1 MCNVWT
7 KGARRWASVVSVD
20 TDAKTKIAHLR
31 LERHEGKNAFSR
43 GMLSEFVRC
52 VETVQRAA
60 EVKAVNVL
68 IVSSSVPKV
77 FCAGADLKERQDMA
91 ESEVAGFVDSLRQAF
106 TSLEN
111 LSVPTIAA
119 IEGAALGGGLEL
131 ALCCDLRIAGRN
143 AILGLP
149 ETALA
154 IIPGAGGTQRLPRL
168 IGPSKAK
175 ELVYLARRLSADEA
189 FMYGII
195 NERVDAGKAVE
206 RAQEMANIMAG
217 HGPIALRMAKKA
229 IDAGWLLRDEDM
241 VKALAVERDCYARVV
256 PTADRREGLKA
267 FAEKRKP
274 MYRGE

>member
-1 MCNVWT
+1 
-7 KGARRWASVVSVD
+7 
-20 TDAKTKIAHLR
+20 
-31 LERHEGKNAFSR
+31 
-43 GMLSEFVRC
+43 MLSEFVRG
-52 VETVQRAA
+52 VESVQRAA

-68 IVSSSVPKV
+68 IVSSSVPNV
-77 FCAGADLKERQDMA
+77 FSAGADLKERQGMA

-106 TSLEN
+106 TLLEN

-189 FMYGII
+189 LMYGII

-206 RAQEMANIMAG
+206 RAQDMANIMAG

-241 VKALAVERDCYARVV
+241 VKALEVERDCYACVV
-256 PTADRREGLKA
+256 STADRREGLKA
-267 FAEKRKP
+267 FVEKRKAL
-274 MYRGE
+274 YRGE

>member
-1 MCNVWT
+1 
-7 KGARRWASVVSVD
+7 
-20 TDAKTKIAHLR
+20 
-31 LERHEGKNAFSR
+31 
-43 GMLSEFVRC
+43 
-52 VETVQRAA
+52 
-60 EVKAVNVL
+60 
-68 IVSSSVPKV
+68 
-77 FCAGADLKERQDMA
+77 
-91 ESEVAGFVDSLRQAF
+91 
-106 TSLEN
+106 
-111 LSVPTIAA
+111 
-119 IEGAALGGGLEL
+119 LGGGLEL